1 MGHRLPRIRVAG
13 MIWHEESLVL
23 IRQGSDRSPRWML
36 PGGGVEGGES
46 MVTALTRE
54 LREEIGLRSARVHD
68 PVAMV
73 ESIAPEAHPSGRH
86 LLHVIF
92 QVSLPDG
99 LEPGDLSCG
108 DPDVRG
114 IREFGRAE
122 LLQVPL
128 HPPIAA
134 WLSAWRSGT
143 PFAYFGPLW
152 AP

>member
-1 MGHRLPRIRVAG
+1 MGHRAPRIRVSG
-13 MIWHEESLVL
+13 MIWHDDQLLL
-23 IRQGSDRSPRWML
+23 IRQGRASSPRWML
-36 PGGGVEGGES
+36 PGGGVEAGES
-46 MVTALTRE
+46 LHDALTRE
-54 LREEIGLRSARVHD
+54 LREEIGVRAARVHD
-68 PVAMV
+68 PVAIV

-92 QVSLPDG
+92 QVVLPDG
-99 LEPGDLSCG
+99 LEPSDLNCE
-108 DPDVRG
+108 DPDIRG
-114 IREFGRAE
+114 MKTFSRSE
-122 LLQVPL
+122 LLGVPL